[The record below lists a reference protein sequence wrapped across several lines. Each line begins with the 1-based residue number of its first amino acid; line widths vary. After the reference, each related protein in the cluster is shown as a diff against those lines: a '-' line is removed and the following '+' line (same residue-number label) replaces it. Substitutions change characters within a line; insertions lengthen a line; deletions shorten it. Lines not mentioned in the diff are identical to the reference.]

1 MPQKKPVSVPYTW
14 SEYVD
19 TSCRQ
24 VVNLADAGAHGV
36 PVLGMNRAN
45 SMSAGSIFHR
55 HVCLEITV
63 CERGSVKFDMDGRA
77 WTLLPGMV
85 FVTQPGKVHRLRSN
99 ACGSV
104 LHWIFFE
111 PPGKGRTV
119 LGLSPRESVLLTKRL
134 CSLCHCLYRL
144 PADVQ
149 QILPQLM
156 AGFRDSADA
165 LREIR
170 LRTGALRF
178 LLALADASP
187 ASGTDA
193 ATSRIRTI
201 MARIRRKPE
210 ADYTLDALVSETRL
224 SASTI
229 ATLFKRETGMTP
241 HEFLVTCRIRKATD
255 ILVSSD
261 VPITRLALELGFS
274 SSQHF
279 AARFRRETGQTP
291 RELRR
296 TNVQKIVK

>member
-1 MPQKKPVSVPYTW
+1 MKTIPYTW

-19 TSCRQ
+19 TPCRQ
-24 VVNLADAGAHGV
+24 VVNLADVGVHGV

-85 FVTQPGKVHRLRSN
+85 FITQPGKIHRLRSN
-99 ACGSV
+99 ARGSV
-104 LHWIFFE
+104 LHWMFFE
-111 PPGKGRTV
+111 PPGKGRMV
-119 LGLSPRESVLLTKRL
+119 LGLSPRESALLTKRL
-134 CSLCHCLYRL
+134 RSLCHCLYRL

-149 QILPQLM
+149 QVLPQLM
-156 AGFRDSADA
+156 TDFSNSTDT
-165 LREIR
+165 LRGIR
-170 LRTGALRF
+170 LRTGVLRF
-178 LLALADASP
+178 LLTLADASP
-187 ASGTDA
+187 VFGADA
-193 ATSRIRTI
+193 ATSRIRTL
-201 MARIRRKPE
+201 MARMRREPE
-210 ADYTLDALVSETRL
+210 QEYPLDALVAETRL

-241 HEFLVTCRIRKATD
+241 HEFLVTCRIRKAID
-255 ILVSSD
+255 ILKSSD
-261 VPITRLALELGFS
+261 TPITRLALELGFS

-296 TNVQKIVK
+296 ANVQKPQGK

>member
-1 MPQKKPVSVPYTW
+1 METIPYTW

-19 TSCRQ
+19 TPCRH
-24 VVNLADAGAHGV
+24 VVNLADVGVHGV

-45 SMSAGSIFHR
+45 VMSAGSIFHR
-55 HVCLEITV
+55 HLCMEITV

-85 FVTQPGKVHRLRSN
+85 FVTQPGEVHRLRSN
-99 ACGSV
+99 ARGSV

-111 PPGKGRTV
+111 PPKKGGSV
-119 LGLSPRESVLLTKRL
+119 LDLSPRESALLVKRL
-134 CSLCHCLYRL
+134 RGLCHHLYRI
-144 PADVQ
+144 PAAVQ
-149 QILPQLM
+149 QALPQMM
-156 AGFRDSADA
+156 ADYGNGADA
-165 LREIR
+165 FRKVR
-170 LRTGALRF
+170 LRTDALRF

-187 ASGTDA
+187 ASVADA

-201 MARIRRKPE
+201 MARMRRRPE

-229 ATLFKRETGMTP
+229 AMLFKRETGMTP
-241 HEFLVTCRIRKATD
+241 HEFLVTCRIRKAVD
-255 ILVSSD
+255 VLKSSD
-261 VPITRLALELGFS
+261 TPITRLALELGFS

-296 TNVQKIVK
+296 AVKMVKKS